1 MKKVAFS
8 VMIFFALMGLQAQSS
23 VTYDLE
29 PGLEQI
35 MDWNKKVWQ
44 KVEQIGGYRIQITTF
59 SGTNSLARAEK
70 AKAEFENSFSE
81 YPAYIS
87 YLEPYFRLRIGDFRS
102 KLEAYEALRK
112 VSLQY
117 EGAFIIKDEINFKGE

>member
-1 MKKVAFS
+1 M
-8 VMIFFALMGLQAQSS
+8 MIFFALMGLQAQSS

-44 KVEQIGGYRIQITTF
+44 KVEKIEGYRIQITTF

-70 AKAEFENSFSE
+70 AKMEFENSFSDD
-81 YPAYIS
+81 PAHIS

-102 KLEAYEALRK
+102 KLEAYEALQK
-112 VSLQY
+112 ISLQY
-117 EGAFIIKDEINFKGE
+117 EGAFIIRDEINFKEE

>member
-1 MKKVAFS
+1 M
-8 VMIFFALMGLQAQSS
+8 MIFFALMRLQAQSS

-44 KVEQIGGYRIQITTF
+44 KVEKIEGYRIQITTF

-70 AKAEFENSFSE
+70 AKMEFENSFSE
-81 YPAYIS
+81 YPAHIS

-102 KLEAYEALRK
+102 KLEAYEALQK
-112 VSLQY
+112 ISLQY
-117 EGAFIIKDEINFKGE
+117 EGAFIIRDEINFKEE